1 MKKASVKEK
10 INNKIGVMKGKSFLD
25 ELVFTKGTNTYQK
38 VGIGHNLH
46 LVDNNESITPT
57 TDKGRLDIKLVY
69 EKLEELKNLEKQ
81 KVVEIADKE
90 VKETNIDEKE
100 GMEFVSTMML
110 SKKSELIIP
119 PPEIQFLE
127 NAFSFTEDETLF
139 IKKYQ
144 YKNSETSQV
153 LRLGI
158 NTLNDKIKQVVV
170 THNNAEHNLV
180 KENNPALSNF
190 SKIISKKDNLSTYIE
205 YAEANIT
212 GIEKNIIN
220 YAKTIL
226 SVEHPSILLD
236 LFARDDN
243 NGHIKYNEDGS
254 IETHTIVL
262 YKQESKYLVIDPSKA
277 TFSDILIGAGNDVV
291 ICLDKEFQIYKPLDN
306 KNIGYG
312 QMQWRDCIDIAVK
325 LAFYINKY
333 NPMIELQEV
342 EIGNTK
348 EKYFVTE
355 RSSLQKC
362 NFVEDITNNS
372 AINQSLPSEIKMYAF
387 RSQQSSDITEQK
399 LSSIWLKVM
408 HAVHKNVIDKV
419 SALKLTLKDQDPFEI
434 IIEKFFKSSFDSHKH
449 SISELKNLIS
459 IDMMISSGS
468 NKDEVVQLIGLG
480 KLAHDHIME
489 TDFED
494 NL

>member
-1 MKKASVKEK
+1 MKKASVEEK
-10 INNKIGVMKGKSFLD
+10 INSKMGIMKGKSFLD
-25 ELVFTKGTNTYQK
+25 GLVFTKDTNTYQK
-38 VGIGHNLH
+38 VEIGHNLH
-46 LVDNNESITPT
+46 WIDNNESITPT
-57 TDKGRLDIKLVY
+57 TDKGRLDIKSVY

-81 KVVEIADKE
+81 NLVDIADKE

-100 GMEFVSTMML
+100 EMEFVSTTIPMML

-119 PPEIQFLE
+119 SPEIQFLE
-127 NAFSFTEDETLF
+127 KAFSFTEDETLF

-144 YKNSETSQV
+144 YNNSETSQV

-158 NTLNDKIKQVVV
+158 NNLNDKIKQVVV
-170 THNNAEHNLV
+170 THNNSEHNLV

-190 SKIISKKDNLSTYIE
+190 SKITSKKDNLLTYIE
-205 YAEANIT
+205 YAKANIT
-212 GIEKNIIN
+212 KIEEYIIN

-226 SVEHPSILLD
+226 SDKHPTILLD

-243 NGHIKYNEDGS
+243 SGCIKYNEDGS
-254 IETHTIVL
+254 VETHTIVL
-262 YKQESKYLVIDPSKA
+262 YKQKNLYLVIDPSKA
-277 TFSDILIGAGNDVV
+277 TFSDILVGTGNDVV
-291 ICLDKEFQIYKPLDN
+291 ICLDKEFQIYKPSDN
-306 KNIGYG
+306 KNIGHG
-312 QMQWRDCIDIAVK
+312 QMQWRDCIDISVK

-342 EIGNTK
+342 EIGKTK

-362 NFVEDITNNS
+362 SFVEDITNNS

-387 RSQQSSDITEQK
+387 RSQQSSNITEQK
-399 LSSIWLKVM
+399 ISSIWLKVM

-419 SALKLTLKDQDPFEI
+419 SVLKLTLKDPFEI
-434 IIEKFFKSSFDSHKH
+434 IIEKFFNSNFDSHQH

-459 IDMMISSGS
+459 IDMMISSAG
-468 NKDEVVQLIGLG
+468 NKDEIVQLIGLG
-480 KLAHDHIME
+480 KMAQDHIIE
-489 TDFED
+489 TDFEE
-494 NL
+494 